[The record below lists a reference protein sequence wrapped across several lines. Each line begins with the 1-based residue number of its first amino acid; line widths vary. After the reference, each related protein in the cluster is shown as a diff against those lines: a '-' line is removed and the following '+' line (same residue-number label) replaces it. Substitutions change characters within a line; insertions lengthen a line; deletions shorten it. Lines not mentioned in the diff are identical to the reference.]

1 MEQFA
6 LKECERRDEEIFK
19 EADRVRRRLEEEEKM
34 KQSISDIKTKEKLMR
49 LPFPLSSTPFSTV
62 TSPLPSAGLIAS
74 TPVSMAT
81 TGSMATTSTMATTG
95 SMATTST
102 MATTGSMAAKIG
114 ASRETAIV
122 SNGVHPSP
130 SDIVKPMNRINLSD
144 FESSNSSPF
153 DDALLRAIDDRQELN
168 HIFNHHNHRQDK

>member
-74 TPVSMAT
+74 IPVSMAT
-81 TGSMATTSTMATTG
+81 TSGTMSTTTG
-95 SMATTST
+95 SMAEKIGTST
-102 MATTGSMAAKIG
+102 
-114 ASRETAIV
+114 ETAIV